1 VLYPQNGDLIVNID
15 YLTSFQSK
23 FNGYRVPELRERQ
36 PVAGRRL
43 VSAFAG
49 RVSVAAAAPEPLRDG
64 DGRRGG
70 ERDGERDEE
79 AAEVAE
85 VQRAEPGDRGP

>member
-1 VLYPQNGDLIVNID
+1 
-15 YLTSFQSK
+15 
-23 FNGYRVPELRERQ
+23 
-36 PVAGRRL
+36 
-43 VSAFAG
+43 
-49 RVSVAAAAPEPLRDG
+49 VSVAAAAPEPLRDG